1 MKAFITVI
9 GCDKVGIIAAVANIL
24 SEANVNIMDIS
35 QTTMQ
40 DMFTMIMMVDVSK
53 SKMEFGKLADL
64 LKDKGEEIGVSIMIQ
79 HEDIFNSMH
88 RI

>member
-24 SEANVNIMDIS
+24 A
-35 QTTMQ
+35 
-40 DMFTMIMMVDVSK
+40 DVSK

>member
-24 SEANVNIMDIS
+24 AEANVNIMDIS

>member
-24 SEANVNIMDIS
+24 AEANVNIMDIS

-64 LKDKGEEIGVSIMIQ
+64 LKDKGEKIGVSIMIQ